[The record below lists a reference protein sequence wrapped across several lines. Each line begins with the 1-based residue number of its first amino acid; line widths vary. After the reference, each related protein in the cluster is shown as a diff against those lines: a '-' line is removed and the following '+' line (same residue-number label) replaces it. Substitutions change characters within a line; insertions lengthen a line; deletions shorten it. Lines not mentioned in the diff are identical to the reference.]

1 MNCPHC
7 EKPNV
12 HVNPRN
18 CKMYFCQDCALAS
31 VQEEDFLRPI
41 FKSDLT
47 ESVISGKDRYAA
59 FIWMVKVLTEKLTHK
74 PRSAG
79 SRT

>member
-7 EKPNV
+7 NGTGV

-18 CKMYFCQDCALAS
+18 CNMFFCQDCALPS
-31 VQEEDFLRPI
+31 LQEDNFLRPI
-41 FKSDLT
+41 FKSDLK

-74 PRSAG
+74 PKGAG
-79 SRT
+79 ART